1 MKARVSYHPFRDP
14 HFLMVLGIIPVDSDG
29 RLGNVWEAAHDLTT
43 SAANCREHRIHPAM
57 VCAWFGAR
65 EPSDNYSEAAML
77 SAMALIET
85 IRQWRLV
92 HDC

>member
-43 SAANCREHRIHPAM
+43 SAANYCR
-57 VCAWFGAR
+57 
-65 EPSDNYSEAAML
+65 Y
-77 SAMALIET
+77 LI
-85 IRQWRLV
+85 
-92 HDC
+92 